1 MVIYMS
7 NLKQQLKNLDV
18 SKLKLVNGGT
28 IAKELQRHAAILAD
42 CIMLELDKVY
52 DSYEP
57 KVYQRTYGLYNSLI
71 IGNLKLDI
79 STSGTSLSINLTFD
93 RGAFH
98 KSLDGKEVNVAILLN
113 EGWHYDSWRDIPMFT
128 HREPT
133 YFMQRGIERYKKSVS
148 NPFKIRLTINE
159 KEEIY

>member
-1 MVIYMS
+1 MS

-18 SKLKLVNGGT
+18 SKLQLVSGST
-28 IAKELQRHAAILAD
+28 VTKELQRHAEILAD
-42 CIMLELDKVY
+42 FIMLELDKVY

-57 KVYQRTYGLYNSLI
+57 KVYKRTYGLYDSLI
-71 IGNLKLDI
+71 IGNLKLEI

-98 KSLDGKEVNVAILLN
+98 RGLNGKEVNTAILLN
-113 EGWHYDSWRDIPMFT
+113 EGWHYDSWYDIPMFT

-133 YFMQRGIERYKKSVS
+133 YFIQNGIERYKKTVS